1 MPRSWMIALSAAF
14 CAAAPLSTQAQN
26 TADDDAA
33 IDWPMFQGNMQRTGA
48 CDYPALEEPTVAW
61 STRVGI
67 MGYLNNP
74 VIDGD
79 RVYVGS
85 SGSAHNTPDDLDGIY
100 CLDLNTG
107 NILWHRPTDTDACGV
122 AINATHVFAGDD
134 GGLFQA
140 IDRETGEVAWTL
152 RSGSRVGLI
161 DAEGEMVAEFEG
173 GPATASVF
181 AQPLLVGGLVVIGD
195 SNGLVYA
202 VEQDTSEVAW
212 SMQRR
217 AAGRDL
223 RSQHHAIRGGLS
235 SNGETIYGVLV
246 GGHAFALDLAGQ
258 ERWQWQMSDEW
269 AELYGT
275 PTINDGRVILA
286 AARQKGRQTQRHD
299 HRTAEQCP

>member
-14 CAAAPLSTQAQN
+14 CATAAPLFSQAQTDPDAGAIDWPMFQGN
-26 TADDDAA
+26 RQGVGAATDRMRQIFVESKISASVVSVCDADSA

-85 SGSAHNTPDDLDGIY
+85 SGTTHNTPDELDGIY

-107 NILWHRPTDTDACGV
+107 NILWHRPTDADAWGV

-152 RSGSRVGLI
+152 RSARRVGR
-161 DAEGEMVAEFEG
+161 AGSHSPPG
-173 GPATASVF
+173 
-181 AQPLLVGGLVVIGD
+181 
-195 SNGLVYA
+195 
-202 VEQDTSEVAW
+202 
-212 SMQRR
+212 RR
-217 AAGRDL
+217 AHAASAASGR
-223 RSQHHAIRGGLS
+223 
-235 SNGETIYGVLV
+235 LV
-246 GGHAFALDLAGQ
+246 
-258 ERWQWQMSDEW
+258 
-269 AELYGT
+269 
-275 PTINDGRVILA
+275 
-286 AARQKGRQTQRHD
+286 
-299 HRTAEQCP
+299 